1 MATEAQGV
9 EGVEEGDH
17 GEAAGGDGSSVG
29 NLRVQE
35 VYWASAGSPMN
46 AVHLSTLGTQMCT
59 KSDAPHGDSHQ

>member
-1 MATEAQGV
+1 MATGAQGV

-35 VYWASAGSPMN
+35 VYWASVGSPMN
-46 AVHLSTLGTQMCT
+46 AVHPSALGIQTCT
-59 KSDAPHGDSHQ
+59 KSDAPHGDFHQ